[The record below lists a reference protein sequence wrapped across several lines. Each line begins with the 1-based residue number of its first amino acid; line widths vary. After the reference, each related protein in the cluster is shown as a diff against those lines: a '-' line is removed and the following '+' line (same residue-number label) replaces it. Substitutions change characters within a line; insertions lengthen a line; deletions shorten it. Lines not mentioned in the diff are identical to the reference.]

1 MEPDGNSSVAL
12 TPAWRSIGA
21 RAFPA
26 PAWHYGKTSTPQGI
40 PNTDGIDYSQ
50 RRAVVVVE
58 GATLATFVTGTITML
73 IIGILLNIV
82 GLGIF
87 CWALFALATHAL
99 PFFVGMT
106 VGIYS
111 FQVGAGPFGA
121 IVIGFVAGSTTL
133 VARQFA
139 FSVAHSPI
147 VRLVVGLLFALPAAC
162 AGYDVTL
169 AFAHIGVPSEWW
181 REAFAVVGAIT
192 VGGTAWARMSIVGT
206 PAPREVVWR
215 RSHLSRHGAA
225 ATGW

>member
-12 TPAWRSIGA
+12 TPAWHSIGA

-99 PFFVGMT
+99 PFFRRYDRGNLF
-106 VGIYS
+106 IS
-111 FQVGAGPFGA
+111 
-121 IVIGFVAGSTTL
+121 S
-133 VARQFA
+133 RSR
-139 FSVAHSPI
+139 SVRRHLR
-147 VRLVVGLLFALPAAC
+147 RL
-162 AGYDVTL
+162 
-169 AFAHIGVPSEWW
+169 
-181 REAFAVVGAIT
+181 
-192 VGGTAWARMSIVGT
+192 
-206 PAPREVVWR
+206 R
-215 RSHLSRHGAA
+215 RG
-225 ATGW
+225 